1 MEVKKIAD
9 ILLNMSLGIDYRD
22 DMKTEMIM
30 TKR

>member
-22 DMKTEMIM
+22 DSQLLLTLSGA
-30 TKR
+30 